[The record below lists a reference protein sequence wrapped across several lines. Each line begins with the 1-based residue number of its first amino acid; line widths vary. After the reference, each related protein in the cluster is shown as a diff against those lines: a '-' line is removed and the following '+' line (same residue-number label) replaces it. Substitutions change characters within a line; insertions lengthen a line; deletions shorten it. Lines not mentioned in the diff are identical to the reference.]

1 MVSACL
7 LTTTVGHPRFFL
19 HSVALVAPPVGRP
32 CQDGS
37 MTAVAEPE
45 ILNALDPEQRSAA
58 EAIRGPVC
66 ILAGAGTG
74 KTRAITHRI
83 AFAVRTGTVSPA
95 HVLAVTFTA
104 RAAGELRGRLRGLG
118 AGAVQARTFHSAAL
132 RQLQYFWPRTI
143 GGELP
148 AILKSKIPLL
158 AEAAGR
164 LRLGLS
170 SSDLRDVASEIEW
183 MKALQRPPDDYASS
197 VQLAHRIAP
206 RPVTE
211 VAALY
216 SGYEDLK
223 VRKNQFDFEDLLLHA
238 TALLETE
245 PSVALQVRDQYRY
258 FVVDEY
264 QDVNPAQQR
273 LLDAWLGDRDDLCVV
288 GDPEQTIYSFAGA
301 SPEYLT
307 GFATRYPKATVV
319 RLVRDYRSTPQVVAL
334 ANRLSG
340 GALVAQLPAG
350 PVPVVDSYSDE
361 VAEAVA
367 VAVKISRLIA
377 DGTPASEIAVL
388 FRINAQSETFEQA
401 LAEAGVPYVLRGGE
415 RFFERPEVREAVF
428 LLRGAARGE
437 QPDEGTLADIVRS
450 VLAAVGFGPVPPS
463 GSGVARDRWE
473 SLAALV
479 RLAEERVGNEPAAEE
494 RVDNASAA
502 GGPGFQASLADFVA
516 DLEERASLQHAPVVD
531 GVTLASLHAAKGLEW
546 DAVFLVGL
554 VDGTLPIVYAET
566 TAQVDEERRL
576 LYVGITRAR
585 RYLALSWAAA
595 RSPGG
600 RATRRPSRF
609 LDDVRGATAG
619 GAAQPGATRSPSAS
633 KSGRDRVERCRVC
646 QKLLTSGA
654 ARKLGRCTECPGS
667 VDEELFERL
676 RAWRLDRSKELKQ
689 PAFCVFT
696 DATLTRIAEV
706 RPQTTQELATIG
718 GVGPAKLTAYAAEVL
733 ELCSLASAVDSA
745 GPDNVIQLP

>member
-1 MVSACL
+1 
-7 LTTTVGHPRFFL
+7 
-19 HSVALVAPPVGRP
+19 
-32 CQDGS
+32 
-37 MTAVAEPE
+37 
-45 ILNALDPEQRSAA
+45 
-58 EAIRGPVC
+58 
-66 ILAGAGTG
+66 
-74 KTRAITHRI
+74 
-83 AFAVRTGTVSPA
+83 
-95 HVLAVTFTA
+95 
-104 RAAGELRGRLRGLG
+104 
-118 AGAVQARTFHSAAL
+118 
-132 RQLQYFWPRTI
+132 
-143 GGELP
+143 
-148 AILKSKIPLL
+148 
-158 AEAAGR
+158 
-164 LRLGLS
+164 
-170 SSDLRDVASEIEW
+170 

-197 VQLAHRIAP
+197 VLLAHRIAP

-211 VAALY
+211 ITALY
-216 SGYEDLK
+216 AGYEDLK

-245 PSVALQVRDQYRY
+245 PAVALQVRDQYRY

-340 GALVAQLPAG
+340 GALVAQLSPG
-350 PVPVVDSYSDE
+350 PVPVVDSYTDE
-361 VAEAVA
+361 VAEAAA
-367 VAVKISRLIA
+367 VATKISRLIA
-377 DGTPASEIAVL
+377 DGTPASEVAVL

-428 LLRGAARGE
+428 LLRGAGRAE
-437 QPDEGTLADIVRS
+437 QPDEGTLADAVRG

-479 RLAEERVGNEPAAEE
+479 RLAEERVGETQGEA
-494 RVDNASAA
+494 VSLSA
-502 GGPGFQASLADFVA
+502 FVA

-585 RYLALSWAAA
+585 RHLALSWAAA

-609 LDDVRGATAG
+609 LDDLRDATTG
-619 GAAQPGATRSPSAS
+619 GSVPPGASRSPLAA
-633 KSGRDRVERCRVC
+633 KAGRDRVERCRVC

-654 ARKLGRCTECPGS
+654 ARKLGRCTDCPGS

-676 RAWRLDRSKELKQ
+676 RSWRLERSRELKQ

-733 ELCSLASAVDSA
+733 ELCSVSASSVT
-745 GPDNVIQLP
+745 VIQLP

>member
-1 MVSACL
+1 
-7 LTTTVGHPRFFL
+7 
-19 HSVALVAPPVGRP
+19 
-32 CQDGS
+32 
-37 MTAVAEPE
+37 MTAAPDLDVPE
-45 ILNALDPEQRSAA
+45 VLSALDPEQRAVA
-58 EAIRGPVC
+58 EAVRGPVC

-83 AFAVRTGTVSPA
+83 AFAVHTGTVLPA

-104 RAAGELRGRLRGLG
+104 RAAGELRGRLRALSV
-118 AGAVQARTFHSAAL
+118 AGVQARTFHSAAL

-148 AILKSKIPLL
+148 AILKSKVPLL
-158 AEAAGR
+158 AEVASR

-170 SSDLRDVASEIEW
+170 ASDLRDVASEIEW

-206 RPVTE
+206 RPVADI
-211 VAALY
+211 AAMY

-223 VRKNQFDFEDLLLHA
+223 VRKNMFDFEDLLLHA

-245 PSVALQVRDQYRY
+245 PDVARQVREQYRY

-273 LLDAWLGDRDDLCVV
+273 LLDAWLGNRDDICVV

-301 SPEYLT
+301 SPSYLT
-307 GFATRYPKATVV
+307 GFEERYPKATVV
-319 RLVRDYRSTPQVVAL
+319 RLVRDYRSTPQIVAL
-334 ANRLSG
+334 ANRLCG
-340 GALVAQLPAG
+340 GKLVAQQPAG
-350 PVPVVDSYSDE
+350 AVPVVSSYDDE
-361 VAEAVA
+361 VAEATA
-367 VAVKISRLIA
+367 VATKAATLIA

-388 FRINAQSETFEQA
+388 FRINAQSETYEQA
-401 LAEAGVPYVLRGGE
+401 LAEVGVPYVLRGGE

-428 LLRGAARGE
+428 LLRGAGRAE
-437 QPDEGTLADIVRS
+437 QPDDGTLVDAVRG

-463 GSGVARDRWE
+463 GSGSARDRWE

-479 RLAEERVGNEPAAEE
+479 RLAEERVAAPDDEPGAL
-494 RVDNASAA
+494 
-502 GGPGFQASLADFVA
+502 SLATFVA

-554 VDGTLPIVYAET
+554 VDGTVPIVYAET
-566 TAQVDEERRL
+566 PAQVDEERRL

-585 RYLALSWAAA
+585 HFLALSWAAA

-600 RATRRPSRF
+600 RATRRPTRF
-609 LDDVRGATAG
+609 LDALHEATTAG
-619 GAAQPGATRSPSAS
+619 STSPAVQRAAAGSR
-633 KSGRDRVERCRVC
+633 RDKAMTQRCRVC
-646 QKLLTSGA
+646 QKLLTAGA
-654 ARKLGRCTECPGS
+654 ERKLGRCTDCPGS

-676 RAWRLDRSKELKQ
+676 REWRLERSRELKQ

-706 RPQTTQELATIG
+706 RPLDTQALAMIG
-718 GVGPAKLTAYAAEVL
+718 GVGPAKLTAFAVEVL
-733 ELCSLASAVDSA
+733 AMCREGSSLAAIGASTIVDEPF
-745 GPDNVIQLP
+745 GQLAE